1 MCGIAGFISPEKQF
15 TQQQLKD
22 AAGVL
27 QHRGP
32 DAAGFYFSEDNT
44 TGLAHRRLSILDLS
58 TAADQPMHSANGRY
72 CIVFNGEVY
81 NFNELKKEL
90 VDNGTSL
97 KTTSD
102 TEVILELFA
111 QKGPACFSLL
121 NGMFAFAIFDKKEN
135 QLTLC
140 RDHLGIKP
148 MFYYCG
154 TDGFVFAS
162 ELKAI
167 KAFKA
172 KKLSINRASVPYFLH
187 LGYIPEPL
195 TVYNDVYKF
204 PSASYVQ
211 LTVGNIFIN
220 EIQTGLRTF
229 WKPELLIN
237 DNVECNEA
245 SAKKQLKT
253 LLEDAVQKQL
263 VSDVPIG
270 TFLSGGVDSSLVT
283 AIASKFTNNKIKTF
297 SIAVDNGKYNES
309 SYAKAVAKELNTEHH
324 EFCVT
329 ENEVMEMA
337 DKLLSAY
344 DEPYADP
351 SAFPT
356 MIVSKLAR
364 QEVTVAL
371 TGDGGDELF
380 MGYNSYSW
388 AKRLSNPVTPLIR
401 RPLHYASKF
410 MGQRLE
416 RAGQMYNYKTAHN
429 LHSHIF
435 STEQYYFNE
444 FDLKGMLRQPAFDF
458 DAINTLHVPGRKL
471 SGAES
476 QSLWDL
482 KSYLKDELLVKV
494 DRASMQFSL
503 ETRVPLL
510 DYRVAEFALNL
521 HPSLKI
527 NDKGVMKYLLKEVL
541 YDYLPSEIFNRP
553 KWGFTIPLSKW
564 LRTDMFPLMDK
575 YTSKQVLEKYN
586 FVDSD
591 EVAAIKKTYLGGKD
605 FLYGRLWLITV
616 LHWWL
621 EENQI

>member
-1 MCGIAGFISPEKQF
+1 MCGIAGYISPENQC

-22 AAGVL
+22 AAAVM

-32 DAAGFYFSEDNT
+32 DADGFYFSPDNKV
-44 TGLAHRRLSILDLS
+44 GLAHRRLSILDLS
-58 TAADQPMHSANGRY
+58 TSANQPMLSANSRY
-72 CIVFNGEVY
+72 CIVYNGEVY

-90 VDNGTSL
+90 TDKGASL

-111 QKGPACFSLL
+111 QKGPSSFSLL
-121 NGMFAFAIFDKKEN
+121 NGMFAFAIFDKQEN
-135 QLTLC
+135 TITLC
-140 RDHLGIKP
+140 RDHIGIKP
-148 MFYYCG
+148 LFYYFNG
-154 TDGFVFAS
+154 NEFLFAS
-162 ELKAI
+162 ELKVI
-167 KAFKA
+167 KAFAA
-172 KKLSINRASVPYFLH
+172 KKLTINRESIPYFLH

-211 LTVGNIFIN
+211 LSVGNISITTIQN
-220 EIQTGLRTF
+220 EIRTF

-237 DNVECNEA
+237 ENMQADEKT
-245 SAKKQLKT
+245 AKQKLKS
-253 LLEDAVQKQL
+253 LLEDAVEKQL
-263 VSDVPIG
+263 ISDVPIG
-270 TFLSGGVDSSLVT
+270 TFLSGGVDSSIVT
-283 AIASKFTNNKIKTF
+283 AVAAGLTNQKIKTF

-309 SYAKAVAKELNTEHH
+309 GYARAVAKALNTEHH
-324 EFCVT
+324 EFTVK

-337 DKLLSAY
+337 DRLLPAY

-364 QEVTVAL
+364 QHVTVAL

-388 AKRLSNPVTPLIR
+388 AKRLSNPVTPFIR
-401 RPLHYASKF
+401 KPLHYASKF
-410 MGQRLE
+410 MGNRLE
-416 RAGQMYNYKTAHN
+416 RAGQMFNYSSAHN
-429 LHSHIF
+429 VHSHIF

-444 FDLKGMLRQPAFDF
+444 ADLKEMLRQPSFDF
-458 DAINTLHVPGRKL
+458 DSINTLDVPGRKL

-510 DYRVAEFALNL
+510 DYRIAEFALNL
-521 HPSLKI
+521 HPSLKM
-527 NDKGVMKYLLKEVL
+527 NNKGVMKYLLKEVL
-541 YDYLPSEIFNRP
+541 YDYLPSDIFNRP

-564 LRTDMFPLMDK
+564 LKADMFPLMDK
-575 YTSKQVLEKYN
+575 YTSKQLIDKYN
-586 FVDSD
+586 FVEYE
-591 EVAAIKKTYLGGKD
+591 EVAAIKKAYLGGKD